1 MSNIFIGLKKTCL
14 GVLERRNRDKD
25 NAIGL
30 KKGRVIKIETTVLPL
45 RDARSLSLCI
55 YSPLILFI
63 SPTFHLH
70 SPLRLP
76 IPCLIS
82 RMASIK
88 GTRCF
93 SHSPASSN
101 NRLLDESQMAFNFSM
116 FASAFGNKSN
126 VQKKA
131 TQEQCCC
138 KL

>member
-1 MSNIFIGLKKTCL
+1 M
-14 GVLERRNRDKD
+14 GVLDRGERDKD
-25 NAIGL
+25 TETGL
-30 KKGRVIKIETTVLPL
+30 KEGRVIKIETTVLPFAML
-45 RDARSLSLCI
+45 APSLCI
-55 YSPLILFI
+55 YSPLILLI

-76 IPCLIS
+76 IPCLMS

-126 VQKKA
+126 VQKKSDA
-131 TQEQCCC
+131 GVM
-138 KL
+138 LL